1 MAEITPSFIIA
12 SGGHAGSIQ
21 YTAQA
26 GDVPYYVV
34 NIQNARIKGT
44 GNGGT
49 EATVVLI
56 LADKEKIIFPL
67 AQIATI
73 GGAAPVS
80 LTDAVNKLAALIVE

>member
-1 MAEITPSFIIA
+1 MAEITPSFVIA

-26 GDVPYYVV
+26 GDVPYYVT
-34 NIQNARIKGT
+34 NIVNARIKGT

-49 EATVVLI
+49 EATVVVI
-56 LADKEKIIFPL
+56 LPNNQKLIFPL

-73 GGAAPVS
+73 GGAAPSS